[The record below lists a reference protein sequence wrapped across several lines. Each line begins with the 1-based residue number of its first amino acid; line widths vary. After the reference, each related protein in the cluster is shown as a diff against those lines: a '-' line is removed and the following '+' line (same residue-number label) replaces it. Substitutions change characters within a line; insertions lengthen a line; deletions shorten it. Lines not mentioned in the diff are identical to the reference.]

1 MKLDPVY
8 QNNDTKDNIFTNLGT
23 SIGILTLL
31 PLLFIYLRQT
41 SAMLTE
47 K

>member
-8 QNNDTKDNIFTNLGT
+8 QEKYTKDNLYTNLGA

-31 PLLFIYLRQT
+31 PLLLIYLRQT
-41 SAMLTE
+41 SVMLN
-47 K
+47 